1 MPGNCYLCS
10 YNLGLFHHF
19 KRLNESFVV
28 FSLLLPLTF
37 FIATSL
43 LLFSLVLGYLPKGV
57 LTR

>member
-1 MPGNCYLCS
+1 MPGNYYLYS

-37 FIATSL
+37 FIVTCL
-43 LLFSLVLGYLPKGV
+43 LLFSLVLDYPPKGV
-57 LTR
+57 LIR